1 MKKWIVMLA
10 MLSLLTACAQAPE
23 PESAELTELSAATSE
38 SAEAEETPAPISTAE
53 PTATPTATPEPTATP
68 APTPTATPAPT
79 PAPTPE
85 PTAVPTAEPAPAQV
99 SMSYGAVPFDL
110 AAGTEQWWSIDSSD
124 SAYWAV
130 QENINAMRAAGGL
143 APLTMDGG
151 LSAAADARCESF
163 VAGGPFD
170 HSGMTTRS
178 EICAAGPLGSASAVC
193 TGWQGSPAHYA
204 NIMEPSFTSMGVGCW
219 FCQTAEGQY
228 MMEVVIVDDGNRL
241 TVYELVERV
250 IPCIIAKHYSE
261 NYIQGFRSTFRNLL
275 AYCNKNEKK
284 YFTAELAQQFMLDC
298 YGVQPGTVERRCS
311 RVHRAMDLLSD
322 YQHFNAVMLRR
333 RLNREFPAGLQEGAV
348 NYLQKL
354 SLHGRRENTLRS
366 HRNVLLRFTDYLF
379 SVGVTDY
386 KSLSADIVNRYV
398 KVVSCN
404 YSNSVVRLHYSIL
417 LRFFQYL
424 AHSGY
429 KETDLS
435 LKMVPI
441 VKVSASARIPTTLD
455 LSQIES
461 ILASVDRESPQG
473 KRDYAVLMIAV
484 KLGIRTSDIRNLR
497 PANFNWE
504 QHLVSFTQVKTGEPI
519 TLPLPTDVGWAVIDY
534 LKNGRPVSD
543 APEIFLRAVAPYV
556 SLQNFDN
563 ILIKHM
569 RKAGIPLDSIKH
581 HGLHSLRHSLA
592 THMLDEGIPIT
603 SIQGVLGHINADS
616 TQKYIGVNVRQLR
629 SCALEV
635 TD

>member
-1 MKKWIVMLA
+1 ML
-10 MLSLLTACAQAPE
+10 
-23 PESAELTELSAATSE
+23 TS
-38 SAEAEETPAPISTAE
+38 
-53 PTATPTATPEPTATP
+53 
-68 APTPTATPAPT
+68 
-79 PAPTPE
+79 
-85 PTAVPTAEPAPAQV
+85 
-99 SMSYGAVPFDL
+99 
-110 AAGTEQWWSIDSSD
+110 
-124 SAYWAV
+124 
-130 QENINAMRAAGGL
+130 
-143 APLTMDGG
+143 
-151 LSAAADARCESF
+151 
-163 VAGGPFD
+163 
-170 HSGMTTRS
+170 
-178 EICAAGPLGSASAVC
+178 
-193 TGWQGSPAHYA
+193 SPC
-204 NIMEPSFTSMGVGCW
+204 N
-219 FCQTAEGQY
+219 
-228 MMEVVIVDDGNRL
+228 
-241 TVYELVERV
+241 
-250 IPCIIAKHYSE
+250 
-261 NYIQGFRSTFRNLL
+261 GF
-275 AYCNKNEKK
+275 
-284 YFTAELAQQFMLDC
+284 
-298 YGVQPGTVERRCS
+298 
-311 RVHRAMDLLSD
+311 
-322 YQHFNAVMLRR
+322 
-333 RLNREFPAGLQEGAV
+333 
-348 NYLQKL
+348 
-354 SLHGRRENTLRS
+354 
-366 HRNVLLRFTDYLF
+366 
-379 SVGVTDY
+379 
-386 KSLSADIVNRYV
+386 
-398 KVVSCN
+398 
-404 YSNSVVRLHYSIL
+404 VVRLPTFQRGYASAEVESRVPCRIARRCGQLLAKAISPRTQGEYAAQPQKCSSSLYRLFVQRWSHGLQITFSRYCKSIRQSCFVQL
-417 LRFFQYL
+417 QQFGCKAPLQYPFTLFQYL

-435 LKMVPI
+435 LKMMPI